1 MQLARVVGSAVASM
15 KEATMTGTKLLLVE
29 EVGADVRPGPG
40 APYVAV
46 DLVGAGEGE
55 LVLVARGT
63 PAARAVGE
71 QAVAVDAA
79 IVGIVDTLRREG
91 KTIYAKD

>member
-1 MQLARVVGSAVASM
+1 
-15 KEATMTGTKLLLVE
+15 MTGTKLLLVE
-29 EVGADVRPGPG
+29 EVGADVKPGSG

-63 PAARAVGE
+63 PAARAVGHE
-71 QAVAVDAA
+71 AVAVDAA

-91 KTIYAKD
+91 KTIYQKD

>member
-1 MQLARVVGSAVASM
+1 
-15 KEATMTGTKLLLVE
+15 MTGTKLLLVA
-29 EVGADVRPGPG
+29 EVGQDVNPGPG

-63 PAARAVGE
+63 PAARAVGQ

-91 KTIYAKD
+91 KTIYQKD

>member
-1 MQLARVVGSAVASM
+1 MARVVGTAVASM

-29 EVGADVRPGPG
+29 DIGRDAKAGPD

-55 LVLVARGT
+55 LVLVSLGS
-63 PAARAVGE
+63 PAAKAVSHEG
-71 QAVAVDAA
+71 AAVDAA
-79 IVGIVDTLRREG
+79 IVGIVDSLRREG
-91 KTIYAKD
+91 KTIYQKD

>member
-29 EVGADVRPGPG
+29 EVGRDAQPGPG

-55 LVLVARGT
+55 LVLVAHGT
-63 PAARAVGE
+63 PAARAVSA
-71 QAVAVDAA
+71 QAIAVDAA
-79 IVGIVDTLRREG
+79 IVGIVDALRREG
-91 KTIYAKD
+91 KTIYQKD